1 MTGTGPDGPRWD
13 AAAYDHL
20 SEPQYGWGQ
29 RVLDRLELR
38 GDETVLDASC
48 GSGRL
53 TALLLER
60 LPYGRVIAV
69 DQAEAMLAQ
78 ERSNLAA
85 YAGRVVYLCVDLQTI
100 ELGRSVDAIFSTAT
114 FHWILDHA
122 RLFRAMAAALA
133 PGGRLEAQCGGG
145 PNLARLR
152 ARVQELIEREPY
164 AAHFQGWREPWLFS
178 WPGEAAEH
186 LERAGFVDVAT
197 GLEPAATRFDSAEA
211 FRPFLQSVVLW
222 PHLQQLPES
231 LQQSF
236 VASLVSQATD
246 DDPPFML
253 DYWRLN
259 LRGRRPVAG

>member
-78 ERSNLAA
+78 ARSNLAA

-122 RLFRAMAAALA
+122 RLFRALAAALV

-152 ARVQELIEREPY
+152 ARVRGLIEREPY